1 MEFIQDIHIN
11 YFLTAIVFL
20 LIAIYSILTK
30 VLDKLEWISVHSG
43 NIDSNVSRATGEFDY
58 EN

>member
-20 LIAIYSILTK
+20 LIAIYSILMK
-30 VLDKLEWISVHSG
+30 VLDKLEWISVYSG